1 MADEYFFAITLKGKS
16 NESYVFDPE
25 APEDCQGGH
34 KLVIKQVLLG
44 PEATEDEVNVVQ
56 VEAMTWKD
64 SVKIPIA
71 TLKAGGP
78 TNQVLLDLSFPDPP
92 VTFSLVKG
100 SGPVHIVG
108 LHLVGSPIFEEEMDD
123 IEEEMPDDE
132 EGEEGDEEEDED
144 DEPKS
149 KKSKTNSKGKTP
161 VKNNAKQNKK

>member
-1 MADEYFFAITLKGKS
+1 
-16 NESYVFDPE
+16 
-25 APEDCQGGH
+25 
-34 KLVIKQVLLG
+34 
-44 PEATEDEVNVVQ
+44 
-56 VEAMTWKD
+56 MTWKD

-132 EGEEGDEEEDED
+132 EGEEGDTG
-144 DEPKS
+144 
-149 KKSKTNSKGKTP
+149 KKGRSSLENAILSGKEMNLT
-161 VKNNAKQNKK
+161 KLSHF